1 MSHSDTT
8 KSESSNNSDYDDKDI
23 DWTYEYINEYLLL
36 KKLGQGAYCSVWF
49 AFNIN
54 TNIYC
59 ALKIYCRED
68 FERGKKEI
76 TVYDKLKNLNI
87 NNIILY
93 NNSFEYED
101 INERGVIF
109 LCSEMPLC
117 GYSVYDLIEIYD
129 NKIPPEIIY
138 KITI

>member
-1 MSHSDTT
+1 MSNSNSSNSSKSKTT
-8 KSESSNNSDYDDKDI
+8 GSQDSNNSNNYDDRDI

-36 KKLGQGAYCSVWF
+36 TKLGQGAYCSVWF

-59 ALKIYCRED
+59 ALKVYCRED

-87 NNIILY
+87 N
-93 NNSFEYED
+93 
-101 INERGVIF
+101 V
-109 LCSEMPLC
+109 
-117 GYSVYDLIEIYD
+117 
-129 NKIPPEIIY
+129 
-138 KITI
+138 